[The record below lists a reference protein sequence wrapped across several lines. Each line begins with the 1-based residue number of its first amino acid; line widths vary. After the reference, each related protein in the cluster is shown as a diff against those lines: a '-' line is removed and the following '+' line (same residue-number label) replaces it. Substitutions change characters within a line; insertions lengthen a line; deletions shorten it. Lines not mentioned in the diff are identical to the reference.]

1 MTNYTQNG
9 PQKKVYRW
17 RHRAELVN
25 QGATLVFWSFLCCLG
40 EWLHNALCFHLEGC
54 RQIGKLLMCAPDMLH
69 PSSLE
74 ATYHDLPWCTDG
86 VYKVAPGLKRQNQS
100 IFWSC
105 GILILSATGK
115 KGFRCLFEL
124 LVHLDPLH
132 RLVRTGDAR
141 HQLANENESVTCSPG
156 PISPPLHWTLQTP
169 SRSNGLIGEEKRL
182 LQAPIVP
189 KCKLRNPKFK
199 AGVKEVRWRIEIKQP
214 FLSLSDSQALQING
228 AARLL
233 LQADTGWDRWHCG

>member
-9 PQKKVYRW
+9 PQRKVYRW

-40 EWLHNALCFHLEGC
+40 EWLHNALCFHL
-54 RQIGKLLMCAPDMLH
+54 LLMCAPDMLH
-69 PSSLE
+69 PFQLGS
-74 ATYHDLPWCTDG
+74 DLPWRTDG
-86 VYKVAPGLKRQNQS
+86 VYKVAPGLKCQNQS

-132 RLVRTGDAR
+132 PLVRTGDAR
-141 HQLANENESVTCSPG
+141 HQMANENESVTCSPG

-189 KCKLRNPKFK
+189 KCKPKK
-199 AGVKEVRWRIEIKQP
+199 SQIKGRCQRS
-214 FLSLSDSQALQING
+214 SLTHRD
-228 AARLL
+228 
-233 LQADTGWDRWHCG
+233 

>member
-9 PQKKVYRW
+9 PQRKVYRW

-40 EWLHNALCFHLEGC
+40 EWLHNALCFHL
-54 RQIGKLLMCAPDMLH
+54 LLMCAPDMLH
-69 PSSLE
+69 PFQLGS
-74 ATYHDLPWCTDG
+74 DLPWRTDG

-132 RLVRTGDAR
+132 PLVRTGDAR
-141 HQLANENESVTCSPG
+141 HQMANENESVTCSLGAHCTGLCKPQVG
-156 PISPPLHWTLQTP
+156 QMASLVKKSVSCKLRSYP
-169 SRSNGLIGEEKRL
+169 SAN
-182 LQAPIVP
+182 
-189 KCKLRNPKFK
+189 LRNPKLK
-199 AGVKEVRWRIEIKQP
+199 AGVKEVHWRIEIKQP
-214 FLSLSDSQALQING
+214 FLSLSDSQEIIG
-228 AARLL
+228 ATGLL